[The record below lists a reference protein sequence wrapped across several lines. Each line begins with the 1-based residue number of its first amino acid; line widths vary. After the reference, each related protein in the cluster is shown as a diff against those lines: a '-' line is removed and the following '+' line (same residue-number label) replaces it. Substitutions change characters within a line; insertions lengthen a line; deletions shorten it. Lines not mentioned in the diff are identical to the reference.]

1 MEVNEYMY
9 IHLHLCGS
17 VLFAGLW
24 WCRYHMQVGDAKKMH
39 SIFNSL
45 SEKVV
50 DNTHFIKENVE

>member
-1 MEVNEYMY
+1 MY